1 MRPLRPR
8 PFPRRSPARRR
19 GIILF
24 VVTVIIAALT
34 LGGMSLLALM
44 RVELEAT
51 RQRLTDLELANAVRS
66 ASALTLKLSGLSAEE
81 RARLGGVYDNPAL
94 FCNRLIL
101 PPEDGGEGTAFTI
114 LSPRLEAER
123 GGVRYGLV
131 NESARLNL
139 TALLDWDRESP
150 GTAKTVLMKLPGMT
164 PIMADSLLDWL
175 DPDESVR
182 PDGAE
187 AGYYASH
194 RLTYSPRNSTPVSLD
209 EILLVRGITRYQ
221 IYGTD
226 TAYNYSGGARDRS
239 VSGDDGAVSAPIGT
253 LRTTGANA
261 RGMTGGV
268 AGISDADSLDTRVT
282 IPWSRLLTVFS
293 AERDVDPDGR
303 AKIDLNEKDLRFL
316 YDELDA
322 ALGER
327 IAAFVILCRQYG
339 IAPDGAPGTPAG
351 KEAGE
356 PDLDFGRPAVFSFV
370 SPIDLVGARVSVGGR
385 VYSSPIP
392 PRRESVTDLFRFL
405 DYASVGSSAVITGR
419 VNVNEAPRAVLEL
432 VPGLDPET
440 VTRILNA
447 RPQPGRPVP
456 KQFRHAAW
464 LFAEGVVDLQQM
476 KRLWGKLTTG
486 GDVFRAQVV
495 SFSSLSGACRRAEI
509 VVDAAV
515 IPPRQVFYKDLTM
528 LGRGFSDDV
537 LRLGI
542 TSAQRKTATSQ
553 IDALLREQTTP
564 DTPFGDLEA
573 LPPSDSPFDA
583 VESLTGE

>member
-1 MRPLRPR
+1 MRPARPR
-8 PFPRRSPARRR
+8 PFPRRYPARRR

-51 RQRLTDLELANAVRS
+51 RQRLTDLELANAARS
-66 ASALTLKLSGLSAEE
+66 GAALTLKLSGLTADE
-81 RARLGGVYDNPAL
+81 RARFGGVYDNPAL
-94 FCNRLIL
+94 FCNRIIL
-101 PPEDGGEGTAFTI
+101 PPEQGGEGTAFTI
-114 LSPRLEAER
+114 LSPRLESER

-139 TALLDWDRESP
+139 AALLDWDRESP
-150 GTAKTVLMKLPGMT
+150 GTAKSVLMKLPGMT
-164 PIMADSLLDWL
+164 SIMADSLLDWI

-187 AGYYASH
+187 AAYYAGR
-194 RLTYSPRNSTPVSLD
+194 RLTYSPRNSIPVSLD

-226 TAYNYSGGARDRS
+226 TAYNYGGGARDRS
-239 VSGDDGAVSAPIGT
+239 TAAGADAVSAPIGT
-253 LRTTGANA
+253 LRTTGAHA

-268 AGISDADSLDTRVT
+268 AGAGDADSPDTRVT

-293 AERDVDPDGR
+293 AERDVDPAGR

-316 YDELDA
+316 YEELDA
-322 ALGER
+322 AFGER
-327 IAAFVILCRQYG
+327 LAAFVILCRQYG
-339 IAPDGAPGTPAG
+339 IAPEGTGGTPAE
-351 KEAGE
+351 KAAGE
-356 PDLDFGRPAVFSFV
+356 SDLDFDRPALFSFATPLDV
-370 SPIDLVGARVSVGGR
+370 VGARVAAGGR
-385 VYSSPIP
+385 VHTSPIP

-432 VPGLDPET
+432 VPGLDSET

-464 LFAEGVVDLQQM
+464 LFAEGVVDLAQM

-542 TSAQRKTATSQ
+542 TSEQRKTATSQ

-564 DTPFGDLEA
+564 DSPFGGLEM
-573 LPPSDSPFDA
+573 LPPSDTPFDA
-583 VESLTGE
+583 VESMTGE